1 MSESLNQ
8 DYWIKRAEAAI
19 IYGEK
24 SALEY
29 ERILKKSYE
38 ATKKSIEKE
47 IQAFY
52 SKYSTENNISLA
64 EARRRL
70 SPNEL
75 KDFNFQLKVYL
86 DEIDKLGSTPMT
98 KEYKAYLKTLSG
110 KAYISRLEELSN
122 NIRYNIEKLSASHS
136 KSLEGLLRD
145 SYESSYYITMFN
157 FQNQAK
163 IGISFTMP
171 GGEQAQT
178 AAREKWLGQN
188 YSDRIWA
195 NKQKLVSQ
203 LTQVLSQEF
212 VRGSGPI
219 EVSEELSK
227 RLDVSRSNAQRL
239 VRTEM
244 NYISNKA
251 TMKVYADSNVK
262 EYQYVAT
269 LDARTSEI
277 CRDLDNKIFKVKEA
291 SVGIN
296 QPPMHPNCRSTTI
309 PYFEDDDIGK
319 AIDNRVARNEDGTG
333 KTIELGEDISFFDW
347 VEKYGSQEFQ
357 NRAKKTRDKFLRAT
371 NSASFIRK

>member
-8 DYWIKRAEAAI
+8 DYWIKRAVAAI

-38 ATKKSIEKE
+38 VTKKSIERE

-64 EARRRL
+64 EARSRL

-136 KSLEGLLRD
+136 KSLEGLLKD

-251 TMKVYADSNVK
+251 AMKVYADSNVK

-319 AIDNRVARNEDGTG
+319 AINNRVARNEDGTG
-333 KTIELGEDISFFDW
+333 KTTALGEDISFFDW

-357 NRAKKTRDKFLRAT
+357 DRAKKTRDKFLRTT